1 ARTGLFRLCRQL
13 SCRCEV
19 RSDCR
24 RRSLSRHRQAEVGA
38 AQTMIDRTELRLGL
52 KPQRLA
58 ADSAYGSAPTLNW
71 IVNEKKIAPHIPVID
86 KSVREDGTFSRG
98 DFTFDKE
105 RNLYVCP
112 MGKLL
117 KTTGRILAE
126 HKFRYIASTRD
137 CGPCPLKS
145 KSCPNTPARMI
156 PRDITEDAR
165 DVARALAGTN
175 AFEQSRRD
183 RK

>member
-1 ARTGLFRLCRQL
+1 
-13 SCRCEV
+13 
-19 RSDCR
+19 
-24 RRSLSRHRQAEVGA
+24 
-38 AQTMIDRTELRLGL
+38 M
-52 KPQRLA
+52 
-58 ADSAYGSAPTLNW
+58 
-71 IVNEKKIAPHIPVID
+71 ID

-105 RNLYVCP
+105 RNVYVCP

-145 KSCPNTPARMI
+145 KCCPNTPARMI
-156 PRDITEDAR
+156 PRDINEDAR
-165 DVARALAGTN
+165 DVARASPVPMRSSNPDAT
-175 AFEQSRRD
+175 ASVSRCCSRT
-183 RK
+183 